1 MIQPHGGMPRESDA
15 GGGVPWPT
23 LVDALGTAVVD
34 SAVGVSD
41 VGSVDGSAEVVSGS
55 GDSVV
60 GSGVGESLVGSGL
73 DVVGSGLDVVGVGFG
88 AAEVVEGV
96 GVGVADSAS
105 LSLALGSVDGDSVGS
120 LDGASVGVSLAV
132 SVGVSLGGSDVRL
145 GSEGSERDGV
155 GRVGRSLGSEMPPLP
170 QPVRSP
176 TTSAAPA
183 APVRSLDRTLNPVRP
198 GGPSRRGYLSTGRGA
213 EVRIRADS

>member
-1 MIQPHGGMPRESDA
+1 MIQPHDGMPPESDA

-41 VGSVDGSAEVVSGS
+41 VGSGVGSAEVVSGS

-73 DVVGSGLDVVGVGFG
+73 DVVGVGFG
-88 AAEVVEGV
+88 AAEVVDGG

-120 LDGASVGVSLAV
+120 LEGVSVGVSVAV
-132 SVGVSLGGSDVRL
+132 SDGVSLGGSDVRL
-145 GSEGSERDGV
+145 GSEGRERDGV

-170 QPVRSP
+170 QPVTSP

-183 APVRSLDRTLNPVRP
+183 APVRSLDRTLHPVRP

-213 EVRIRADS
+213 DVRIRADS